1 MSDTVN
7 LPRQA
12 LPFKNKTLKWRK
24 QVIDWADSKSF
35 NNYALCRKSVVHKK
49 INYDLLRGKLYM
61 EDLVSMINPSGIKA
75 DFIPDKIQHY
85 PIMIPKLN
93 VLKGEESKRVFDCR
107 VIVTNPTAISEIEEN
122 KKNELREKIQQ
133 WVQEKYPSEEEANQ
147 ELERIGNYFTYSWQ
161 DMREVRAN
169 FILNHYSREY
179 DFKTMF
185 NAGFTDAMAVGE
197 EIYQCT
203 IEGGEPVV
211 RRLNPNNVRILKS
224 GYENE
229 IEKADVIIL
238 EEYWSPGRV
247 IDTYYDVLK
256 QKDIQYIEGLHD
268 QVISGNHD
276 EMSNYDPRYSMVN
289 VDMVAPDAGNDIISE
304 KEFFE
309 TVSDG
314 YTSSLMPYDIAGN
327 LRVLR
332 VYWKSKRKIKRVKY
346 YDENGEEQYEF
357 YDETYV
363 INKDMGE
370 EETIYYINQAWEGTK
385 IGENIYVNMRPMP
398 IQYNS
403 ISNPSKCH
411 FGIIGSIY
419 NINDGKPYSLVDM
432 MKPFNYMYDVIQD
445 RLNKLIARN
454 WGTLVEL
461 DLSKKPQSWDIDKW
475 LYFAKTVGLY
485 ITNSFNEGNKGAA
498 TGKLAG
504 ALNNAS
510 RGVIQANDANAI
522 QMYIQL
528 LGYIKQEMSEII
540 GISPQREGQI
550 SNRET
555 VGGVERATLQSS
567 HITEWI
573 FVTHENLKKRV
584 IEAFLET
591 TKIAM
596 KGNNKKFQYL
606 LPDGAMK
613 IMDIDGDE
621 FAECDYGLVVDN
633 SEYSQKLNQ
642 QLETLAQA
650 ALQNQTL
657 SFSTIMKL
665 FGSASLMEKQKFV
678 ENDEQQRLMQ
688 TQEQQN
694 QQNQLAQQQL
704 QAQQEQ
710 ARRQAEQEY
719 QINQENN
726 ETKIIVANINAKA
739 SIEGKQNNDDEIAY
753 NKMVLQDKQFKDTLK
768 LNKEKLALDKHK
780 VSEDIRLREKEIK
793 SYANRN

>member
-1 MSDTVN
+1 MSDAVN

-49 INYDLLRGKLYM
+49 INYDLLRGKLHM
-61 EDLVSMINPSGIKA
+61 EDLVSTINPSGIQA
-75 DFIPDKIQHY
+75 DYIPDKIQHY
-85 PIMIPKLN
+85 PIMISKLN

-122 KKNELREKIQQ
+122 KKNELNARIQQ
-133 WVQEKYPSEEEANQ
+133 WVQESYQSEEEASQ
-147 ELERIGNYFTYSWQ
+147 ELERIGDYFAYSWQ

-169 FILNHYSREY
+169 FILNHYSKQY

-229 IEKADVIIL
+229 IEKADIIIL

-268 QVISGNHD
+268 QVISGNTD
-276 EMSNYDPRYSMVN
+276 EMGNYDPRYSMVSA
-289 VDMVAPDAGNDIISE
+289 DLMSPDIGNDIVSE
-304 KEFFE
+304 KGFFDII
-309 TVSDG
+309 TDG
-314 YTSSLMPYDIAGN
+314 YNTTLMPYDIAGN

-357 YDETYV
+357 YDETYI
-363 INKDMGE
+363 INKDRGE

-398 IQYNS
+398 VQYNS

-419 NINDGKPYSLVDM
+419 NLNDGKPYSLVDM
-432 MKPFNYMYDVIQD
+432 MKPFNYLYDVIQD

-454 WGTLVEL
+454 WGTLIEL
-461 DLSKKPQSWDIDKW
+461 DLSKKPKSWDIDKW
-475 LYFAKTVGLY
+475 TYFAKTVGLY
-485 ITNSFNEGNKGAA
+485 ITDSFNEGNKGAA

-510 RGVIQANDANAI
+510 RGVIQANDANSI

-528 LGYIKQEMSEII
+528 LNYIKQEMSEIA

-567 HITEWI
+567 HITEWL
-573 FVTHENLKKRV
+573 FVVHENLKKRV

-591 TKIAM
+591 AKIAM
-596 KGNNKKFQYL
+596 KGNNKKFQYI

-665 FGSASLMEKQKFV
+665 YGTASLMEKERYV
-678 ENDEQQRLMQ
+678 ERDEQQRLQ
-688 TQEQQN
+688 QAQEQQN
-694 QQNQLAQQQL
+694 QQNQIAQQQL

-710 ARRQAEQEY
+710 AQQAAQMQY
-719 QINQENN
+719 QMNQENN
-726 ETKIIVANINAKA
+726 ETKVIVANINAQA
-739 SIEGKQNNDDEIAY
+739 SMMNNQNNDDEIAQ
-753 NKMVLQDKQFKDTLK
+753 NKLEQQNQQFKDTMAF
-768 LNKEKLALDKHK
+768 NREKLALDKHK
-780 VSEDIRLREKEIK
+780 VNEGIRLKEKALNK
-793 SYANRN
+793 STTK

>member
-1 MSDTVN
+1 
-7 LPRQA
+7 
-12 LPFKNKTLKWRK
+12 
-24 QVIDWADSKSF
+24 
-35 NNYALCRKSVVHKK
+35 
-49 INYDLLRGKLYM
+49 M
-61 EDLVSMINPSGIKA
+61 EDLVSTINPSGIQA
-75 DFIPDKIQHY
+75 DYVPDKIQHY
-85 PIMIPKLN
+85 PIMMPKLN

-122 KKNELREKIQQ
+122 KKNELNARIQQ
-133 WVQEKYPSEEEANQ
+133 WVQESYQSEEEASQ
-147 ELERIGNYFTYSWQ
+147 ELERIGDYFAYSWQ

-169 FILNHYSREY
+169 FILNHYSKQY
-179 DFKTMF
+179 DFRTMF
-185 NAGFTDAMAVGE
+185 NAGFMDAMAVGE

-229 IEKADVIIL
+229 IEKADIIIL

-268 QVISGNHD
+268 QVISGNTD
-276 EMSNYDPRYSMVN
+276 EMGNYDPRYSMVSA
-289 VDMVAPDAGNDIISE
+289 DLMSPDIGNDIVSE
-304 KEFFE
+304 KGFFDIM
-309 TVSDG
+309 TDG
-314 YTSSLMPYDIAGN
+314 YNTTLMPYDIAGN

-357 YDETYV
+357 YDETYI
-363 INKDMGE
+363 INKDRGE

-398 IQYNS
+398 VQYNS

-419 NINDGKPYSLVDM
+419 NLNDGKPYSLVDM
-432 MKPFNYMYDVIQD
+432 MKPFNYLYDVIQD

-461 DLSKKPQSWDIDKW
+461 DLSKKPKSWDIDKW
-475 LYFAKTVGLY
+475 TYFAKTVGLY
-485 ITNSFNEGNKGAA
+485 ITDSFNEGNKGAA

-510 RGVIQANDANAI
+510 RGVVQANDANSI

-528 LGYIKQEMSEII
+528 LNYIKQEMSEIA

-567 HITEWI
+567 HITEWL
-573 FVTHENLKKRV
+573 FVVHENLKKRV

-591 TKIAM
+591 AKIAM
-596 KGNNKKFQYL
+596 KGNNKKFQYI

-665 FGSASLMEKQKFV
+665 YGTASLMEKERYV
-678 ENDEQQRLMQ
+678 ERDEQQRLQ
-688 TQEQQN
+688 QAQEQQN
-694 QQNQLAQQQL
+694 QQNQIVQQQL

-710 ARRQAEQEY
+710 AQQAAQMQY
-719 QINQENN
+719 QMNQENN
-726 ETKIIVANINAKA
+726 ETKVIVANINAQA
-739 SIEGKQNNDDEIAY
+739 SMMSSHNNDDEIAQ
-753 NKMVLQDKQFKDTLK
+753 NKLEQQNQQFKDTMAF
-768 LNKEKLALDKHK
+768 NREKLALDKHK
-780 VSEDIRLREKEIK
+780 VNEDIRLKEKALNK
-793 SYANRN
+793 PTSTK